1 MSAGIDI
8 DPLDIIDDPNE
19 CKYKIGRV
27 LQLSNKP
34 ILSIGT
40 YESLDAE
47 CVIAGSSD
55 KNIRFLEIT
64 SLDEITRCKVTKRN
78 VSFVA
83 VSEMSPVI
91 VFIIMIYIWTLNF
104 ILLSVQ
110 KKCMY
115 RGSFY

>member
-83 VSEMSPVI
+83 VSEMSPVKI
-91 VFIIMIYIWTLNF
+91 FIIMIYIWTLNF
-104 ILLSVQ
+104 ILLSV
-110 KKCMY
+110 
-115 RGSFY
+115 

>member
-1 MSAGIDI
+1 MSADI
-8 DPLDIIDDPNE
+8 DVDLDIDDPNE

-55 KNIRFLEIT
+55 KNIRFLEIN

-83 VSEMSPVI
+83 VSEMSPEGDNPII
-91 VFIIMIYIWTLNF
+91 VTGGKDSVVQLWDPIEGTLAQS
-104 ILLSVQ
+104 I
-110 KKCMY
+110 
-115 RGSFY
+115 